1 MTASAHPGFI
11 LLRFVRIAMLSIFL
25 LGSRAAEKP
34 GADLEY
40 KIKAVMLLKLI
51 NYVDW
56 PTNTFENS
64 TTPFRIAIL
73 GADPFGT
80 VLDEVLK
87 GEHPKGRSIE
97 IVRAKN
103 SADCSN
109 CQMVFIP
116 STEKDRAREPFK
128 QGILTVSDIDRFARN
143 GGMIGMVRDDKNVR
157 FEVNIDA
164 CARAGL
170 KINSRLSS
178 FARVVTPDK

>member
-1 MTASAHPGFI
+1 MIASALRNFI
-11 LLRFVRIAMLSIFL
+11 LCRLLGIAILFSFL
-25 LGSRAAEKP
+25 PGSRAAEKP

-73 GADPFGT
+73 GSDPFGI

-87 GEHPKGRSIE
+87 GEQSKGRSIE

-103 SADCSN
+103 SEGCAN
-109 CQMVFIP
+109 CQLVFIP
-116 STEKDRAREPFK
+116 SAEKDRSREPFK
-128 QGILTVSDIDRFARN
+128 PGILTVSDMDRFARK

-157 FEVNIDA
+157 FEVNLEG